1 MGCGKSTP
9 APPPEPAAAQPAQPD
24 KPQKKPINKD
34 AKFQWKD
41 SKGWNNYDNGTD
53 AKLKQAF
60 LVGRP
65 NASFKIKTHTGK
77 IEQYSFN
84 FDKGRMQQKNEA
96 TSNQRDMRAPMGM
109 SAPPG
114 GPVLPDGDFIVVT
127 LRADQVGQSQ
137 IQIPNPHNPGST
149 ISVSIPKKAKKG
161 AKIAVPIPGK
171 DQGVEEVAKKQQGM
185 STGSKVATGLGI
197 SVVAGAAVV
206 GGVILGDHLA
216 GGTLAQ
222 DVADM
227 AVDGADAVADAAP
240 DILEDAGDFAE
251 DVGDWL
257 GDAAEDVGEWICS
270 VF

>member
-1 MGCGKSTP
+1 V
-9 APPPEPAAAQPAQPD
+9 AQCYPTVISLSSRSGQTKLASHKFRFLILTTRD
-24 KPQKKPINKD
+24 PQSPSL
-34 AKFQWKD
+34 F
-41 SKGWNNYDNGTD
+41 
-53 AKLKQAF
+53 
-60 LVGRP
+60 
-65 NASFKIKTHTGK
+65 
-77 IEQYSFN
+77 
-84 FDKGRMQQKNEA
+84 
-96 TSNQRDMRAPMGM
+96 
-109 SAPPG
+109 
-114 GPVLPDGDFIVVT
+114 
-127 LRADQVGQSQ
+127 
-137 IQIPNPHNPGST
+137 
-149 ISVSIPKKAKKG
+149 PKKAKKG